1 MWKIF
6 LLLVSISA
14 FSSSARVLTDLLDL
28 TLADEDDVTLA
39 SDSSQDRNSIVVPSD
54 EENISSN
61 SFADED
67 IQEAEI
73 FTSTSIKKKQDL
85 AKGVYVTSL
94 VIEESGEH
102 IKREENRLIV

>member
-28 TLADEDDVTLA
+28 SLAAEDNVTLV

-67 IQEAEI
+67 IQEAENL
-73 FTSTSIKKKQDL
+73 TSTSIKKKQQGL
-85 AKGVYVTSL
+85 AKGDYVTSL
-94 VIEESGEH
+94 EESGEH

>member
-6 LLLVSISA
+6 ILLVSTSA
-14 FSSSARVLTDLLDL
+14 FSSSARVLTDSLDL
-28 TLADEDDVTLA
+28 TLAAEDDVTLV
-39 SDSSQDRNSIVVPSD
+39 SVVVPSD

-67 IQEAEI
+67 IQEAENLS
-73 FTSTSIKKKQDL
+73 STSIKKKQQGH
-85 AKGVYVTSL
+85 AKGDYVTSL
-94 VIEESGEH
+94 AFEESGEH

>member
-6 LLLVSISA
+6 LLLVSTSA
-14 FSSSARVLTDLLDL
+14 FSSSARVLTDSLDL
-28 TLADEDDVTLA
+28 TLAAEDDVSLV
-39 SDSSQDRNSIVVPSD
+39 SVVVLSD

-67 IQEAEI
+67 IQEAENLS
-73 FTSTSIKKKQDL
+73 STSIKKKQQGL
-85 AKGVYVTSL
+85 AKGDYVTSL
-94 VIEESGEH
+94 EESGEH

>member
-67 IQEAEI
+67 IQEAENL
-73 FTSTSIKKKQDL
+73 SSKSIKKQQGL
-85 AKGVYVTSL
+85 AKGVHVASL
-94 VIEESGEH
+94 VIEENGEH